1 MDIQIKMVLLGQTS
15 SREISSLMD
24 LFKEIVIQT
33 MKFKENLSFTEKLPL
48 SILSTHQQTR
58 HIQI

>member
-1 MDIQIKMVLLGQTS
+1 MDIQIKMVLLRQTS

-33 MKFKENLSFTEKLPL
+33 MKFKENLSFTEKLLL
-48 SILSTHQQTR
+48 SIP
-58 HIQI
+58 